1 MFKRIISNK
10 YIFSFMTKVIH
21 IFFGI
26 FNTVFINRY
35 LGPALK
41 GEYAYLLNIVNLL
54 VLVLNLGIYQAY
66 PFFKRKNIEEAK
78 QKFIN
83 ISMFQFCVYIVLA
96 VILSLVMKSGNSII
110 ILTLVPVMVLSRQ
123 LNFIVLIENINLR
136 NFIAIC
142 NEVFYTSV
150 LLIIFFFAPK
160 NYMYIISLLYAK
172 DIITILT
179 ILFSFKSRV
188 SFKYLDFSLL
198 RDTVKFGLYP
208 MLTMLLIT
216 MNYQVDVL
224 ILKWFVSFEQIG
236 YYTVGVGLADKTWL
250 IPDAFKE
257 VLLGKTARKDSI
269 EEILLSIKIS
279 LYVCLASLVFI
290 TVMGREIIVLLYGN
304 EYVEAYRVT
313 VTIFA
318 GIIPMLFFKLINT
331 LFLAKGKQKFSFN
344 VLLIAVVTNVIANFI
359 LIPYMGIT
367 GAALASVLSYSICG
381 FVFLYIFIKENSIKV
396 SSVFL
401 IRKSEISLIGNLVKR
416 QSGSIG

>member
-1 MFKRIISNK
+1 
-10 YIFSFMTKVIH
+10 MTKVIH

>member
-381 FVFLYIFIKENSIKV
+381 FVFLYIFVKENSIKV